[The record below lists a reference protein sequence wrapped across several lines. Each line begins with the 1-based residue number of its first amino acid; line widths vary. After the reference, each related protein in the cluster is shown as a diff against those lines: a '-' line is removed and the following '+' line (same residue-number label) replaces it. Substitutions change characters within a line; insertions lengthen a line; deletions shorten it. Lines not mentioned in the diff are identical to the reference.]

1 MEILFPFTFL
11 VSLPIVIT
19 PGWRLK
25 GTPTCQGTAMD
36 SALHR
41 TVAYFTLLVMGL
53 GATIATGELTTASAQ
68 SPDIQARI
76 KWEAAN
82 LALETE
88 EYGEALVLLEEVMEL
103 TGPAPGVLYNAARCA
118 FETKD
123 YPKAQ
128 EYIAQ
133 VLETDDEL
141 FKITLQ
147 YSEAFKLAARIDR
160 TDQQEREKQR
170 QELERQRQAQRQEEK
185 KQRQA
190 RVKTIPLPAIDS
202 LSTPGFIIEPKKSDG
217 CEWRYDRGGL
227 IGKGDNDWTCVSNA
241 YPIYLPVR
249 IEVTMENREGDFGA
263 GGIVFGWQSRSKR
276 TTVTIQEV
284 FKNSIYVASYF
295 GNPTQ
300 EVIYDCSDRTRG
312 HNWGGRYIPECEY
325 ISVKDR
331 KGPWR
336 LAVEISGKVFR
347 VFVDGRLL
355 QTYTRDEDIVGSFY
369 LTVGGTGCSGCKSEW
384 LFKDLRIT
392 ELPSE

>member
-1 MEILFPFTFL
+1 
-11 VSLPIVIT
+11 
-19 PGWRLK
+19 
-25 GTPTCQGTAMD
+25 MD
-36 SALHR
+36 LSLHR
-41 TVAYFTLLVMGL
+41 TVAYFTLLMMGL
-53 GATIATGELTTASAQ
+53 GATIATGEPATASAQ

-76 KWEAAN
+76 KSEAAN
-82 LALETE
+82 LALEAK
-88 EYGEALVLLEEVMEL
+88 EYGEALVLLEEIMEL

-128 EYIAQ
+128 AYITQ
-133 VLETDDEL
+133 VLETDNER
-141 FKITLQ
+141 FKTTLR

-160 TDQQEREKQR
+160 TDRQEREKQR
-170 QELERQRQAQRQEEK
+170 QELERQRQAQRQEEE

-190 RVKTIPLPAIDS
+190 RVKTIPLPTIDS
-202 LSTPGFIIEPKKSDG
+202 LSTPGFTEPKKSKD

-249 IEVTMENREGDFGA
+249 IEVTMENREGDFGV
-263 GGIVFGWQSRSKR
+263 GGIVFGWQSRPKR
-276 TTVTIQEV
+276 TTVTIQEG

-295 GNPTQ
+295 GNPAQ
-300 EVIYDCSDRTRG
+300 EVIYDCSHRSEG
-312 HNWGGRYIPECEY
+312 HYWGGRYIPECEY

-355 QTYTRDEDIVGSFY
+355 QTYTRDEDIVGNFY
-369 LTVGGTGCSGCKSEW
+369 LTVGGAGCSDCESEW

-392 ELPSE
+392 ELLSE